1 MELTFRPCSKKD
13 LKELVSVARSTFY
26 HAFIADNTPENMRL
40 YLDTTFN
47 NTTISEEL
55 KLENTQFHFA
65 YLMDNVLAGYFKL
78 NRGDAQKG
86 INDPEAIQL
95 ERLYVLKEFQ
105 RKKLG
110 QQKLEKILDIARASG
125 AKYIWLG
132 VWEKNIPAI
141 RFYERNGFV
150 KFNDQEFMMGN
161 EKQTDHL
168 MKRNL

>member
-1 MELTFRPCSKKD
+1 MELTFRPCGKND
-13 LKELVSVARSTFY
+13 LKELLSVARSTFY

-40 YLDTTFN
+40 YLDNTFN
-47 NTTISEEL
+47 VNTFSEDLE
-55 KLENTQFHFA
+55 LENTEFHFA

-78 NRGDAQKG
+78 NRSDAQKG

-110 QQKLEKILDIARASG
+110 QQMLEKILEIARASG

-150 KFNDQEFMMGN
+150 KFDEKEFIMGT